1 VIRITAGLFALFA
14 LCLAMPMP
22 EAGSTPPNSVP
33 FETVR
38 KVALNWAATE
48 YPGAKFGTAV
58 PYVDENGNT
67 VAWMFH
73 FRTDGR
79 EFPSYEE
86 VAADVQA
93 ERQTLTVNTD
103 MSRWRSKYAHILV
116 SARRD
121 RAPVIRFGY
130 GTSEYYAIA
139 AKAEARARK
148 TLGPDVRLSRIYFVS
163 ASTYLEF
170 TNKAGRSTV
179 TSEHFERTWGS
190 RAAFTAYVS
199 DARAQ
204 FRQHYAGEEEAAARY
219 ENSRWDRVFAPK
231 AASLSEVFVPNHGL
245 APFYD
250 WSYGCTP
257 TAGAMV
263 CGYVDRFQKSGRLVQ
278 WYFQRYDGVE
288 GEHDW
293 QVPYVQRECA
303 IEMLTDTSSG
313 GTSFYFISNGL
324 FQVGYGHGYTGWSV
338 TNTMGSAG
346 NDWAWSTITSQ
357 VNAGHAMIW
366 SAGWESHSLACF
378 GYRTE
383 DKYVYVHNTWW
394 APAEWW
400 THSGF
405 GQSHVAAVTPDAGD
419 TRNIRLTYPLGDT
432 LYNHIGAGEVLYV
445 GDTVRITWESGTP
458 GTRVDIDISTDG
470 GRTWTSAAE
479 GVADSGAFHW
489 YIPPSMPTCDS
500 VRLRLFQ
507 YNGSTLTSAD
517 GTRGCF
523 RTLRE
528 PLPPPQIAP
537 PNGLPIQSDDLPVV
551 LVVDSVK
558 AACDSIHFKLV
569 QGADTLAEQKGPL
582 AHFLLPDSM
591 FVYNKIYK
599 WIVRGYNQWGWGPWS
614 TAWSFRVI
622 LSGVEEVTPAPVA
635 PAFSAPAVNRLTSGS
650 VQFEVRAAAP
660 GSRMVVYDAL
670 GNVVRELAVVQP
682 SRLTWDMTDDAGRK
696 VAAGLYFARLVGDR
710 SQPTSKLI
718 LLD

>member
-1 VIRITAGLFALFA
+1 MRIFAGLCALFV
-14 LCLAMPMP
+14 LSLAISMP
-22 EAGSTPPNSVP
+22 EAGSTPPEAVP
-33 FETVR
+33 FAAAR
-38 KVALNWAATE
+38 KVALNMAASE
-48 YPGAKFGTAV
+48 FPGAKLGTAI
-58 PYVDENGNT
+58 PYVDEDGNT

-73 FRTDGR
+73 FRTDGKR
-79 EFPSYEE
+79 FPGYDQ

-103 MSRWRSKYAHILV
+103 ISRWRSKYAHILV

-121 RAPVIRFGY
+121 RAPIIRFGY

-139 AKAEARARK
+139 AKAQARAEK
-148 TLGPDVRLSRIYFVS
+148 TLGSDVRLSRVYFVS
-163 ASTYLEF
+163 PSTYLEF
-170 TNKAGRSTV
+170 TDKAGRSTV
-179 TSEHFERTWGS
+179 MSEHFERTWDS
-190 RAAFTAYVS
+190 RAAFTGYVT
-199 DARAQ
+199 DVRAQ
-204 FRQHYAGEEEAAARY
+204 LREQCPGEEEAAAKY
-219 ENSRWDRVFAPK
+219 ENSRWDHVFDPK
-231 AASLSEVFVPNHGL
+231 TASLSEAFVPNHEL

-257 TAGAMV
+257 TSGAMV

-278 WYFQRYDGVE
+278 WFFQRFDDVE
-288 GEHDW
+288 GETDW
-293 QVPYVQRECA
+293 QIPYVQRECA
-303 IEMLTDTSSG
+303 IEMHTDTSYG
-313 GTSFYFISNGL
+313 GTNFFNISNGL
-324 FQVGYGHGYTGWSV
+324 FQVGYSHGYTAWSV
-338 TNTMGSAG
+338 TNTTGYSG

-378 GYRTE
+378 GYRTG

-394 APAEWW
+394 APGEWW
-400 THSGF
+400 AHSGG

-419 TRNIRLTYPLGDT
+419 VHNLRLTYPLGDT
-432 LYNHIGAGEVLYV
+432 LYNHTGSGEVLYV

-458 GTRVDIDISTDG
+458 ATTVDIDISTDG
-470 GRTWTSAAE
+470 GHNWESAAA

-489 YIPPSMPTCDS
+489 YIPPSIPTCDS

-517 GTRGCF
+517 GTIGCF
-523 RTLRE
+523 HTLRE

-551 LVVDSVK
+551 LVVDSAK

-569 QGADTLAEQKGPL
+569 QGVDTLAEQKGAL

-591 FVYNKIYK
+591 FLYNKIYK
-599 WIVRGYNQWGWGPWS
+599 WIVRGYNQWGWGSWS

-622 LSGVEEVTPAPVA
+622 QSGIEDANPVPAA
-635 PAFSAPAVNRLTSGS
+635 PAFSVPAVSRLASGG
-650 VQFEVRAAAP
+650 VQFDVRAAAP

-670 GNVVRELAVVQP
+670 GNVVRELAVAQP
-682 SRLTWDMTDDAGRK
+682 GRLAWDTKDETGKK
-696 VAAGLYFARLVGDR
+696 VAAGFYFVRLAGSESR
-710 SQPTSKLI
+710 PTSKLV